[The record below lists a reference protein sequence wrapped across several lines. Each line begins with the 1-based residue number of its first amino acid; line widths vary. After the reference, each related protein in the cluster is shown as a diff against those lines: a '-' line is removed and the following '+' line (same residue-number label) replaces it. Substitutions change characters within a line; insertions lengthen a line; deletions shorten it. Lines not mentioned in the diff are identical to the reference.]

1 MTLEQL
7 LSSTKRRLGVTMIS
21 AALSLGAMGS
31 QIIPYLNQ
39 NAKVTALNASPQT
52 ITITATYA
60 PMGQDPRNGTPETV
74 TLTPGQSG
82 TLANPLTQEGSAY
95 VTSTGDDAVLTA
107 SIQNTDGSGM
117 NIPVLPA
124 NAKNNEQPEAGI
136 LANGMQWE
144 REIVLSGDS
153 SSNNTLN
160 HQAYG
165 PDGTGPTPAP
175 TEYVPPGIVTSGK
188 VGSTYQLGFPPG
200 STDTL
205 IPQVSDQSKAGGL
218 LLYTS
223 PVSGDTRLRTMQN
236 FSTTEPTVYDFC
248 NFWFPTG
255 NFYGRVTEAYGI
267 LNESQD
273 LQDISTILVRSP
285 DNTNGTTVD
294 QMEAWLLS
302 YVDGDQS
309 NGEITNI
316 HDPVEINTTSYILF
330 VNNGG
335 IAEIHLNPS
344 DIQAMRNLY
353 RTQALPGYVD
363 THKPEYNCQGLDK
376 IDMSCPPHWDTLN
389 QTTNNPS
396 KESWST
402 TSVFDHSMPSVSTP
416 FRK

>member
-7 LSSTKRRLGVTMIS
+7 LSSTKRRLGAAVIGT
-21 AALSLGAMGS
+21 ALSLGALGS
-31 QIIPYLNQ
+31 QIIPYLDQ
-39 NAKVTALNASPQT
+39 DAKVTALNASPQT

-60 PMGQDPRNGTPETV
+60 PYGHDPRNGTPETL
-74 TLTPGQSG
+74 TLAPGQSG

-107 SIQNTDGSGM
+107 TTQHSDGSGM
-117 NIPVLPA
+117 DIPVLDA
-124 NAKNNEQPEAGI
+124 NAKNNGQPQAGI

-144 REIVLSGDS
+144 KEIVLSGDS
-153 SSNNTLN
+153 TSNNTLN

-165 PDGTGPTPAP
+165 PDGSGPSNAPPA
-175 TEYVPPGIVTSGK
+175 YAPPGMITTGY
-188 VGSTYQLGFPPG
+188 VGDIYQLGFPAG
-200 STDTL
+200 SSDIL
-205 IPQVSDQSKAGGL
+205 IPQTSDQSKAGGL

-223 PVSGDTRLRTMQN
+223 PASGDTRIRTMQN
-236 FSTTEPTVYDFC
+236 FSTTQPTVQDFC
-248 NFWFPTG
+248 DYWFPSG

-267 LNESQD
+267 FNDSQD

-302 YVDGDQS
+302 YVDGDPS
-309 NGEITNI
+309 NGEITTI
-316 HDPVEINTTSYILF
+316 HSPVEINTTSYILF

-335 IAEIHLNPS
+335 IAEIHLNSS
-344 DIQAMRNLY
+344 DIQAMRDLY

-363 THKPEYNCQGLDK
+363 THKPEYNCQGLDA
-376 IDMSCPPHWDTLN
+376 IDMTCPPHWDTM
-389 QTTNNPS
+389 QTTSSPA
-396 KESWST
+396 KGDWST
-402 TSVFDHSMPSVSTP
+402 TPMLGYSTPSVSTP

>member
-39 NAKVTALNASPQT
+39 NAKVTALNASAQT
-52 ITITATYA
+52 ITVTATYA

-107 SIQNTDGSGM
+107 SIQHTDGSGM

-165 PDGTGPTPAP
+165 PDGTGPANASP
-175 TEYVPPGIVTSGK
+175 EYVPPGLISPAY
-188 VGSTYQLGFPPG
+188 VGDIFNGGLPLG

-236 FSTTEPTVYDFC
+236 FTTAQQNPADVAKAYVQQWLPPNDSR
-248 NFWFPTG
+248 
-255 NFYGRVTEAYGI
+255 FYLNNEEARAIINGDGEETPSYAT
-267 LNESQD
+267 D
-273 LQDISTILVRSP
+273 LATILANSSGA
-285 DNTNGTTVD
+285 NGQTID
-294 QMEAWLLS
+294 QLTQWLQEQADCNL
-302 YVDGDQS
+302 S
-309 NGEITNI
+309 NGELLRASDPLYWTNASYGTKGFALFEEGASTAGFPLDPTDLQAMYSLI
-316 HDPVEINTTSYILF
+316 KDQFLWRFVMDHPELYGGSVGGLPDISHDPTWYT
-330 VNNGG
+330 G
-335 IAEIHLNPS
+335 
-344 DIQAMRNLY
+344 
-353 RTQALPGYVD
+353 D
-363 THKPEYNCQGLDK
+363 TNDFT
-376 IDMSCPPHWDTLN
+376 CP
-389 QTTNNPS
+389 
-396 KESWST
+396 
-402 TSVFDHSMPSVSTP
+402 
-416 FRK
+416 